1 MGAEP
6 DRNPEGMTVDTEPLR
21 DWLDGRTARHEF
33 SGVALVW
40 HDGAPSFT
48 YSGGLAHRG
57 HGVPITAQTRFA
69 VASVMK
75 LVTATAALRL
85 VERGLVRLDQPL
97 VEILPQEHQPAS
109 LTREHT
115 LHHLLSHTSG
125 LANYHDD
132 EAKDWASFTSN
143 WDRIPTYRLRRPAD
157 MLPLF
162 ADLPAKF
169 PPGSRFQ
176 YNDAAFILAGL
187 VIEAVTGRAFGDL
200 VATEVLQPAGMIDTG
215 LENLDEEPARMAT
228 GYIIDDGPPETWRA
242 NHYSVPTGVM
252 PDGGLITT
260 SQDLARL
267 IDALLGG
274 VLLSPPMAA
283 AMMTPQGPATDAIE
297 QYGYGCW
304 LVVENGEV
312 TIIGH
317 GGSDPG
323 VSTEVTHH
331 LGAAT
336 TIAVLCN
343 YDRGSWAVTKHIK
356 EALGLADPRP

>member
-1 MGAEP
+1 LGM
-6 DRNPEGMTVDTEPLR
+6 DPEAVRE
-21 DWLDGRTARHEF
+21 WLDGRTVRHEF

-40 HDGAPSFT
+40 REGQPVFS

-57 HGVPITAQTRFA
+57 HGVPITDDTRFA

-85 VERGLVRLDQPL
+85 VDRGLVRLDQPL
-97 VEILPQEHQPAS
+97 IEILPPEHQPVA
-109 LTREHT
+109 LTAEHT

-132 EAKDWASFTSN
+132 DAKDWGSFTSN
-143 WDRIPTYRLRRPAD
+143 WDRIPTYNLRHPAD

-162 ADLPAKF
+162 ADLPAAF

-187 VIEAVTGRAFGDL
+187 VIEAVSGRTFAD
-200 VATEVLQPAGMIDTG
+200 VVTDEVLQPAGMVDTT
-215 LENLDEEPARMAT
+215 LENLDQEPARMAT
-228 GYIIDDGPPETWRA
+228 GYVIDDGPAESWRV
-242 NHYSVPTGVM
+242 NSYSVPTGVM

-260 SQDLARL
+260 APDLARL

-274 VLLSPPMAA
+274 VLLSPSMTA
-283 AMMTPQGPATDAIE
+283 AMMTPQGPPSDTVE
-297 QYGYGCW
+297 RYGYGCW

-323 VSTEVTHH
+323 VATMVTHH

-336 TIAVLCN
+336 TIVVLCN
-343 YDRGSWAVTKHIK
+343 YDRGSWAATKHIE
-356 EALGLADPRP
+356 EALGLFDPRP

>member
-6 DRNPEGMTVDTEPLR
+6 DRKPEGITVDTEALR
-21 DWLDGRTARHEF
+21 GWLDGRTARHEF

-40 HDGAPSFT
+40 REGAPTFI

-57 HGVPITAQTRFA
+57 HVVPIADDTRFA
-69 VASVMK
+69 VASVTK
-75 LVTATAALRL
+75 LVTATTALRL
-85 VERGLVRLDQPL
+85 VERGLVRLDQPII
-97 VEILPQEHQPAS
+97 EILPPEHQPAA
-109 LTREHT
+109 LTAEHT

-132 EAKDWASFTSN
+132 DAKDWGSFTSN
-143 WDRIPTYRLRRPAD
+143 WDRIPTYNLRHPAD

-162 ADLPAKF
+162 ADLPAVF

-187 VIEAVTGRAFGDL
+187 VIESVSGRAFAD
-200 VATEVLQPAGMIDTG
+200 VVTDEVLQPAGMVDTT
-215 LENLDEEPARMAT
+215 LENLDHEPRRMAT
-228 GYIIDDGPPETWRA
+228 GYIIDDGPPAAWRA
-242 NHYSVPTGVM
+242 NNYSVPTGVM

-260 SQDLARL
+260 AQDLARL

-274 VLLSPPMAA
+274 VLLSQSMAA
-283 AMMTPQGPATDAIE
+283 AMMTPQGPASNTVE

-304 LVVENGEV
+304 LVIENGEV

-323 VSTEVTHH
+323 VSTEVIHH

-336 TIAVLCN
+336 TIVVLCN
-343 YDRGSWAVTKHIK
+343 YDRGSWAATKHIE
-356 EALGLADPRP
+356 EALGLFDPRP

>member
-1 MGAEP
+1 V
-6 DRNPEGMTVDTEPLR
+6 TITE
-21 DWLDGRTARHEF
+21 
-33 SGVALVW
+33 
-40 HDGAPSFT
+40 
-48 YSGGLAHRG
+48 
-57 HGVPITAQTRFA
+57 QTRFA
-69 VASVMK
+69 IASVTK
-75 LVTATAALRL
+75 LVTAITALRL

-97 VEILPQEHQPAS
+97 IEILPAEHQPTA
-109 LTREHT
+109 LTADHT

-132 EAKDWASFTSN
+132 EATDWGSFTSN

-162 ADLPAKF
+162 ADLPAVF

-187 VIEAVTGRAFGDL
+187 VIEAVTGRTFAD
-200 VATEVLQPAGMIDTG
+200 VVTDEVLRPAGMADTS
-215 LENLDEEPARMAT
+215 LENLDQEPARMAT
-228 GYIIDDGPPETWRA
+228 GYIIDDGPPESWRA
-242 NHYSVPTGVM
+242 NLFSLPTGVM

-260 SQDLARL
+260 AQDLARL

-274 VLLSPPMAA
+274 ALLSSSMALTL
-283 AMMTPQGPATDAIE
+283 MTPQGPPSSAVE

-323 VSTEVTHH
+323 VATMVTHH

-336 TIAVLCN
+336 TIVVLCN
-343 YDRGSWAVTKHIK
+343 YDRGGWAATKHIE
-356 EALGLADPRP
+356 EALGLVDPRP

>member
-1 MGAEP
+1 V
-6 DRNPEGMTVDTEPLR
+6 TVDAESLR

-40 HDGAPSFT
+40 REGAPTFT

-57 HGVPITAQTRFA
+57 HGVPITDQTRFA
-69 VASVMK
+69 VASVTK

-97 VEILPQEHQPAS
+97 VEILPPEHQPSA

-132 EAKDWASFTSN
+132 DPKDWGSFTSN
-143 WDRIPTYRLRRPAD
+143 WDRIPTYKLRGPAD

-162 ADLPAKF
+162 ADLPAAF

-176 YNDAAFILAGL
+176 YNDAAFILVGL
-187 VIEAVTGRAFGDL
+187 VIEAVTGRAFAD
-200 VATEVLQPAGMIDTG
+200 VVTAEVLKPAGMFETG

-228 GYIIDDGPPETWRA
+228 GYLMDDGPPEAWRA
-242 NHYSVPTGVM
+242 NHFSVPTGVM

-260 SQDLARL
+260 PEDLARL

-283 AMMTPQGPATDAIE
+283 AMMTPQGPTSDLVE

-331 LGAAT
+331 LPAGT
-336 TIAVLCN
+336 TIVVLSN
-343 YDRGSWAVTKHIK
+343 YDRGAWAATKHI
-356 EALGLADPRP
+356 EEVLGLADPRP